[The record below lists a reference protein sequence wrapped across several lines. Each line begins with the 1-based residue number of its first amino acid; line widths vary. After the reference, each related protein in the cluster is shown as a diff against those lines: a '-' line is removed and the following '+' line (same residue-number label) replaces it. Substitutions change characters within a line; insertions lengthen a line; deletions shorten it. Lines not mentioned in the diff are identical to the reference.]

1 MTEKIPP
8 LAEFKHKLKIKVRFS
23 DLDAMRHVNNATFLT
38 YLEEARI
45 AYYKDI
51 FDMPKKGLDFSAVV
65 AKIEISYLQ
74 PIVLGEEVEV
84 LTKTTKFGRKSS
96 DLVNLITVERNDHK
110 VIAAQALTKLV
121 SYDYETLKST
131 ETPENVINKIKE
143 FEGI

>member
-8 LAEFKHKLKIKVRFS
+8 IKEFKHKLKIKVRFS

-51 FDMPKKGLDFSAVV
+51 FDMPKKDLDFSAVV

-96 DLVNLITVERNDHK
+96 DLVNLITVERNGQK

-121 SYDYETLKST
+121 SYDYETLKSI
-131 ETPENVINKIKE
+131 ETPEDVINKIKE

>member
-8 LAEFKHKLKIKVRFS
+8 IKEFKHKLKIKVRFS

-51 FDMPKKGLDFSAVV
+51 FDMPKKDLDFSAVV

-96 DLVNLITVERNDHK
+96 DLINLITVERNGQK

-121 SYDYETLKST
+121 SYDYETLKSI
-131 ETPENVINKIKE
+131 ETPEDVINKIKE